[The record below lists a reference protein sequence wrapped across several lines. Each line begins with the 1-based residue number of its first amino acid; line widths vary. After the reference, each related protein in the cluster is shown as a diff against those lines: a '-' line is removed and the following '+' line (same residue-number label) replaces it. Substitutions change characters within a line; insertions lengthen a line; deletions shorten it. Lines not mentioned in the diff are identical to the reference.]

1 MSKLNWGDTR
11 IVAVPTVNPQWAGAF
26 LHDTGL
32 KASTSLEAD
41 KLRKAFTFIDPP
53 FGVAL
58 EDGRVKETFGQAQS
72 SSRSA
77 PP

>member
-11 IVAVPTVNPQWAGAF
+11 IVAVPTVNPQWAAAF